1 MDTPPLLRMSG
12 VRKRYG
18 GVTALAGADFGAE
31 AGSVHAVLGPN
42 GSGKSTLLKV
52 LTGVVRPDAGEV
64 LLEDRRL
71 RPRGPRDTLAAGVSA
86 VYQELSLIED
96 FTVLDNLVL
105 GVEPTRFGLRDRRAA
120 RARARPW
127 LERFAPAFGGRV
139 PADERVADLDP
150 GERQV
155 VEICKALVRDPR
167 VLVLDEATASL
178 RRAQVRVLFDVVAE
192 LRERGVLI
200 LFITHRL
207 AEIRAVCDRA
217 TIMRNGRDVTTVAVG
232 ETAEAELVEL
242 MSEGSA
248 PAAAHPG
255 GAAAGAGGPV
265 TGSPVTDASGAGGSV
280 TGGSVTGGSVA
291 GGAGGATASGSAGSE
306 PLLEVADLTG
316 DRLDHVSFQVRPGEV
331 LGLGGLQGQGQSE
344 LLAALFGAR
353 RRSGGTVRL
362 GGRSVHPRS
371 PKQAVRAGFAYVP
384 GNRGVQGLALGRP
397 ILENFALPSVGRRA
411 ALGVALS
418 KRREAAEARSVAE
431 RIGTRYGSLDDPVST
446 LSGGNQQKIVVGKW
460 FPTDPRVVLMDDPA
474 KGIDVGAKAE
484 MFAVVAELAAAGA
497 AVVLGSSDDR
507 ELVEVCDR
515 VLVLFEGRV
524 VDEVAG
530 ERLTEDTLIASAMH
544 VTEANGTAAS
554 GPAPGAT
561 SAEDRPPAPTAEAR
575 PDAGTGEAA
584 QEAPAPKARPR
595 TPTAGA
601 RGTSG
606 PEDTVPEEDTGG
618 AGPSGAASGGDP
630 GGAESDP
637 ARSAPASTDNGGGA

>member
-1 MDTPPLLRMSG
+1 MDTPPFLRMSG
-12 VRKRYG
+12 VHKRYG
-18 GVTALAGADFGAE
+18 GVTALAGADFGAA

-52 LTGVVRPDAGEV
+52 LTGVVAPDSGEV

-96 FTVLDNLVL
+96 FTVLDNLLL

-120 RARARPW
+120 RARALPW

-139 PADERVADLDP
+139 PAGERAGDLDP

-178 RRAQVRVLFDVVAE
+178 RRAQVRVLFDVIAE

-217 TIMRNGRDVTTVAVG
+217 TIMRNGRDVTTVTVAQTP
-232 ETAEAELVEL
+232 ERELVEL
-242 MSEGSA
+242 MSDGSV
-248 PAAAHPG
+248 PSAAHPG
-255 GAAAGAGGPV
+255 GAAGGAVTGRAAPLDRTGSAAGGDGAGSGGGTADVSAEPAEPAEPAGAAAP
-265 TGSPVTDASGAGGSV
+265 
-280 TGGSVTGGSVA
+280 
-291 GGAGGATASGSAGSE
+291 
-306 PLLEVADLTG
+306 PLLEVSGLAG
-316 DRLDHVSFQVRPGEV
+316 DRLDQVSFEVRPGEV

-344 LLAALFGAR
+344 LLATLFGAHR
-353 RRSGGTVRL
+353 RTGGSVRIN
-362 GGRSVHPRS
+362 GRAVRPRS

-384 GNRGVQGLALGRP
+384 GNRGAQGLALGRP

-411 ALGVALS
+411 AFGTALS
-418 KRREAAEARSVAE
+418 KRREAAAARAVAE

-460 FPTDPRVVLMDDPA
+460 FPTEPAVVLMDDPA

-497 AVVLGSSDDR
+497 AVVLGASDDR

-544 VTEANGTAAS
+544 INGGNGAPPEQAPAPEPQ
-554 GPAPGAT
+554 PAPGPEAG
-561 SAEDRPPAPTAEAR
+561 PAAAGA
-575 PDAGTGEAA
+575 AGTGA
-584 QEAPAPKARPR
+584 
-595 TPTAGA
+595 TA
-601 RGTSG
+601 
-606 PEDTVPEEDTGG
+606 
-618 AGPSGAASGGDP
+618 DP
-630 GGAESDP
+630 GANADGP
-637 ARSAPASTDNGGGA
+637 IPNPNRGRR

>member
-1 MDTPPLLRMSG
+1 MSG

-18 GVTALAGADFGAE
+18 GVIALAGADFDAE

-64 LLEDRRL
+64 LLEGRRL
-71 RPRGPRDTLAAGVSA
+71 RSRGPRDTLAAGVSA

-120 RARARPW
+120 RSRALPW

-139 PADERVADLDP
+139 PAQERVGDLDP

-192 LRERGVLI
+192 LREQGVLV

-217 TIMRNGRDVTTVAVG
+217 TIMRNGRDVTTVTVSD
-232 ETAEAELVEL
+232 TAESELVEL
-242 MSEGSA
+242 MSGGPA
-248 PAAAHPG
+248 PVAAHPG
-255 GAAAGAGGPV
+255 GAAAGAGP
-265 TGSPVTDASGAGGSV
+265 
-280 TGGSVTGGSVA
+280 A
-291 GGAGGATASGSAGSE
+291 GGAGLGAARGSSARDGAEAPGAAEAGRAGAA
-306 PLLEVADLTG
+306 PLLEVADLSG
-316 DRLDHVSFQVRPGEV
+316 ERIDRVSFEVRPGEV

-344 LLAALFGAR
+344 LLAVLFGAR
-353 RRSGGTVRL
+353 RRAGGTVRL
-362 GGRSVHPRS
+362 GGRPVHPRS

-397 ILENFALPSVGRRA
+397 IVENFSLPSVGRRA
-411 ALGVALS
+411 RLGVGLS
-418 KRREAAEARSVAE
+418 KRREAEAARAVAE

-460 FPTDPRVVLMDDPA
+460 FPTEPAVVLMDDPA

-544 VTEANGTAAS
+544 VAGENGAALPE
-554 GPAPGAT
+554 PATGAQ
-561 SAEDRPPAPTAEAR
+561 ARRAEAAEASDGAAGGAGSGGADSGGR
-575 PDAGTGEAA
+575 PADETGGEGGGSD
-584 QEAPAPKARPR
+584 P
-595 TPTAGA
+595 A
-601 RGTSG
+601 RGTDGGAGRSPSPGSAGG
-606 PEDTVPEEDTGG
+606 PHQASASADTGG
-618 AGPSGAASGGDP
+618 AA
-630 GGAESDP
+630 
-637 ARSAPASTDNGGGA
+637 

>member
-1 MDTPPLLRMSG
+1 MGTTAVDTPPLLRMSG

-52 LTGVVRPDAGEV
+52 LTGVVRPDAGDVV
-64 LLEDRRL
+64 LEERRL
-71 RPRGPRDTLAAGVSA
+71 RPRGPRDTLAAGVAA

-139 PADERVADLDP
+139 PAEERVADLDP

-155 VEICKALVRDPR
+155 VEICKALVREPR

-178 RRAQVRVLFDVVAE
+178 RRAQVHVLFDVVAE

-217 TIMRNGRDVTTVAVG
+217 TIMRNGRAVTTVAVG

-242 MSEGSA
+242 MSEDSA

-255 GAAAGAGGPV
+255 GAAAGAVGSATGGPGDGGPA
-265 TGSPVTDASGAGGSV
+265 TGGPGDGGAAGAAASG
-280 TGGSVTGGSVA
+280 
-291 GGAGGATASGSAGSE
+291 TAEAE
-306 PLLEVADLTG
+306 PLLEVVDLSG
-316 DRLDHVSFQVRPGEV
+316 DRLDRISFQVEPGEV

-371 PKQAVRAGFAYVP
+371 PKQAVRSGFAYVP
-384 GNRGVQGLALGRP
+384 GNRGGQGLALGRP

-530 ERLTEDTLIASAMH
+530 GRLTEDTLIASAMH
-544 VTEANGTAAS
+544 VTEANGT
-554 GPAPGAT
+554 
-561 SAEDRPPAPTAEAR
+561 SA
-575 PDAGTGEAA
+575 AGTATGA
-584 QEAPAPKARPR
+584 QA
-595 TPTAGA
+595 AGA
-601 RGTSG
+601 RPGR
-606 PEDTVPEEDTGG
+606 DTGG
-618 AGPSGAASGGDP
+618 ARARPGAS
-630 GGAESDP
+630 
-637 ARSAPASTDNGGGA
+637 AREAADNGDGA

>member
-1 MDTPPLLRMSG
+1 MDTPPFLRMSG
-12 VRKRYG
+12 VHKRYG
-18 GVTALAGADFGAE
+18 GVTALAGADFGAQ

-64 LLEDRRL
+64 LLADRRL

-120 RARARPW
+120 RARALPW

-139 PADERVADLDP
+139 PAEERVGDLDP

-192 LRERGVLI
+192 LRERDVLI

-217 TIMRNGRDVTTVAVG
+217 TIMRNGRDVTTVTVG
-232 ETAEAELVEL
+232 ETAERELVEL
-242 MSEGSA
+242 MSDGSA

-255 GAAAGAGGPV
+255 GAA
-265 TGSPVTDASGAGGSV
+265 SGAGG
-280 TGGSVTGGSVA
+280 GD
-291 GGAGGATASGSAGSE
+291 GAGDGTAGARAEGRAAEPEAPQTSE
-306 PLLEVADLTG
+306 AAPLLEVSGLAGGL
-316 DRLDHVSFQVRPGEV
+316 LDDVSFHLRPGEV

-344 LLAALFGAR
+344 LLATLFGAR
-353 RRSGGTVRL
+353 RRGGGSVRL
-362 GGRSVHPRS
+362 DGRPVHPRS

-397 ILENFALPSVGRRA
+397 ILENFSLPSVGRRA

-418 KRREAAEARSVAE
+418 KRRETAAARAVAE

-460 FPTDPRVVLMDDPA
+460 FPTEPRVVLMDDPA

-484 MFAVVAELAAAGA
+484 MFAVVSELAASGA

-515 VLVLFEGRV
+515 VLVLFEGRI

-530 ERLTEDTLIASAMH
+530 ERLNEDTLIASSMH
-544 VTEANGTAAS
+544 VNGDGGDGGTEG
-554 GPAPGAT
+554 
-561 SAEDRPPAPTAEAR
+561 SALPE
-575 PDAGTGEAA
+575 AGTGPEARAAEAA
-584 QEAPAPKARPR
+584 EAAAE
-595 TPTAGA
+595 PTAATG
-601 RGTSG
+601 
-606 PEDTVPEEDTGG
+606 VGG
-618 AGPSGAASGGDP
+618 AAAGASTEASGEARRTLGSDEKGGAA
-630 GGAESDP
+630 
-637 ARSAPASTDNGGGA
+637 

>member
-1 MDTPPLLRMSG
+1 MDTPPFLRMSG

-96 FTVLDNLVL
+96 FSVLDNLVL

-120 RARARPW
+120 RERALPW

-139 PADERVADLDP
+139 PAEERVGDLDP

-155 VEICKALVRDPR
+155 AEICKALVRDPR

-207 AEIRAVCDRA
+207 AEIRAVCDFA
-217 TIMRNGRDVTTVAVG
+217 TIMRNGRDVTTVAVD
-232 ETAEAELVEL
+232 ETAEGELVEL
-242 MSEGSA
+242 MSGGPA

-255 GAAAGAGGPV
+255 GAAAGAAETPG
-265 TGSPVTDASGAGGSV
+265 SGAAV
-280 TGGSVTGGSVA
+280 EA
-291 GGAGGATASGSAGSE
+291 AAPGAAASARSALDGADRADQAHETA
-306 PLLEVADLTG
+306 PLLEVEELTG
-316 DRLDHVSFQVRPGEV
+316 DRLDHVSLQVRPGEV

-344 LLAALFGAR
+344 LLATLFGAR
-353 RRSGGTVRL
+353 RRLGGSVRL
-362 GGRSVHPRS
+362 FGRAIRPRS
-371 PKQAVRAGFAYVP
+371 PKQAVREGIAYVP
-384 GNRGVQGLALGRP
+384 GNRGLQGLALGRP

-411 ALGVALS
+411 TLGVALS
-418 KRREAAEARSVAE
+418 KRREAAAARAVAE

-460 FPTDPRVVLMDDPA
+460 FPTEPAVVLMDDPA

-484 MFAVVAELAAAGA
+484 MFAVVAELAASGA

-515 VLVLFEGRV
+515 VLVLFEGRI

-530 ERLTEDTLIASAMH
+530 DRLTEDTLIASAMH
-544 VTEANGTAAS
+544 VTDANGAGRPVPEPGEG
-554 GPAPGAT
+554 GPTPQAGADGDADPDGPPRDPGAT
-561 SAEDRPPAPTAEAR
+561 GRS
-575 PDAGTGEAA
+575 
-584 QEAPAPKARPR
+584 
-595 TPTAGA
+595 AGA
-601 RGTSG
+601 DDSN
-606 PEDTVPEEDTGG
+606 
-618 AGPSGAASGGDP
+618 AAR
-630 GGAESDP
+630 GAESPAGRAEPGP
-637 ARSAPASTDNGGGA
+637 ARRAQASTDNGGAA